1 MTLTTDPAQPES
13 EKDTTFRVTL
23 TDTTGQPVTG
33 AKVQADLKMLVM
45 DMGKNVVQLVDKGN
59 GVYEG
64 KGQFTMGGPWNVIV
78 TATKTG
84 ASGEQKFDIV
94 VKR

>member
-13 EKDTTFRVTL
+13 EKDTTFRVIL
-23 TDTTGQPVTG
+23 TDTNGHPVTG
-33 AKVQADLKMLVM
+33 ARVQADLEMPRM
-45 DMGKNVVQLVDKGN
+45 DMGKNVVQLADKGN

-78 TATKTG
+78 TATKAGT
-84 ASGEQKFDIV
+84 SGEQKFDIV
-94 VKR
+94 VRR